1 MELLHKTCA
10 GLDVHKAT
18 VVACVRR
25 VVRAKAETEVRTFAT
40 TTAEL
45 IALGEWLTSEGVTCA
60 AMEATGIYWKPVWH
74 ILSDEDFELIL
85 VNAAHVKNV
94 PGRKTDVNDATWLAE
109 LVAHGLVKASFV
121 PPREVDDLR
130 TLMRT
135 RKQFVRE
142 RVSHVQRI
150 QKTLETANIKLDS
163 VISDIVG
170 QSGRAMLEGLIA
182 GEADPLK
189 LASLGNRRLRATPA
203 ELAAALNG
211 RVTEHH
217 RMILRLHLDHID
229 AIDKA
234 LAAIDARAGATL
246 DPFRVAA
253 ELIETVHGVGALA
266 ARGIIGEIGID
277 MSRFP
282 TDGNL
287 LSSCRRHAFRHGG
300 WPRASQRRERGQAP
314 LDTAAQGRH
323 LVEDAARSMRLGS
336 GAQKGHLPQ
345 RSVLPPQR
353 QSRRQE
359 SDHGGCRIDPDCH
372 LPHAP
377 NRRDLPRS
385 GRPIPPEPI
394 DLTADQTPH
403 QTPRSSR
410 LQSRINPYPNRLIR
424 GCFFLDP
431 EGQTPNT
438 FHAAGICRQPLLSHY
453 ERGVP
458 RGPVERVT
466 GRASAQALRYKTSQ
480 FASRSRHFRA
490 REAQGGT

>member
-18 VVACVRR
+18 VVACIRR
-25 VVRAKAETEVRTFAT
+25 VVAGKVETQARTFAT

-45 IALGEWLTSEGVTCA
+45 SALGEWLTSAGVTCA
-60 AMEATGIYWKPVWH
+60 AMEATGVYWKPVWH

-182 GEADPLK
+182 GEADPIK
-189 LASLGNRRLRATPA
+189 LASLGNHRLRATPA
-203 ELAAALNG
+203 ELAAALDG

-229 AIDKA
+229 AIDKG

-287 LSSCRRHAFRHGG
+287 LSWAC
-300 WPRASQRRERGQAP
+300 
-314 LDTAAQGRH
+314 L
-323 LVEDAARSMRLGS
+323 
-336 GAQKGHLPQ
+336 
-345 RSVLPPQR
+345 
-353 QSRRQE
+353 
-359 SDHGGCRIDPDCH
+359 
-372 LPHAP
+372 
-377 NRRDLPRS
+377 
-385 GRPIPPEPI
+385 
-394 DLTADQTPH
+394 
-403 QTPRSSR
+403 
-410 LQSRINPYPNRLIR
+410 
-424 GCFFLDP
+424 
-431 EGQTPNT
+431 
-438 FHAAGICRQPLLSHY
+438 
-453 ERGVP
+453 VP
-458 RGPVERVT
+458 RNDE
-466 GRASAQALRYKTSQ
+466 SAGKRRSTRLR
-480 FASRSRHFRA
+480 
-490 REAQGGT
+490 QGGTWLKTLLVQCAWAAVRKKDTYLSAQFYRLKGSRGAKKAIMAVAGSILTAIYHMLQTGETYRDLGAQYLQNRSISCVPLVSR